1 MICYILLGWCIIF
14 KINVIIELL
23 TMKGFI
29 LLLAGGLVYTI
40 GAIFYG
46 LGKKTQMDALCIS
59 HCLYSCKYITIF
71 LYILFMLYNF
81 KWEE

>member
-46 LGKKTQMDALCIS
+46 LGKKHKWMHSVFHIACIIGSALQFFR
-59 HCLYSCKYITIF
+59 IF
-71 LYILFMLYNF
+71 FYVI
-81 KWEE
+81 

>member
-1 MICYILLGWCIIF
+1 MCCCIIF

-46 LGKKTQMDALCIS
+46 LGKKHKWMHSVFHIACIVAS
-59 HCLYSCKYITIF
+59 TLQFFCILLYV
-71 LYILFMLYNF
+71 M
-81 KWEE
+81 